1 MLYGVAWVRVA
12 VPRTIRRRGDSRSE
26 HVVIGKALRSRAET
40 IGWAL
45 ALGLVLS
52 GCGAGSMQMGP
63 NNTLRAYARALQ
75 DGRPDDAYRLLSGEA
90 KKSISLEAFRQMVS
104 DNGAEMRDIAETLA
118 RPTSDPVVTA
128 TATGPKGETV
138 LLVYEGGQWRL
149 DATSIELYGQASPRQ
164 AIQAFVRA
172 FDQKRYDILLRFVP
186 DGHRDDLSVDKLKA
200 AWEGPQKEEMLR
212 ITAAL
217 KAALPTAK
225 LEETGDRATMAYGNG
240 GTVQLVREHSVWRI
254 EDFD

>member
-1 MLYGVAWVRVA
+1 M
-12 VPRTIRRRGDSRSE
+12 
-26 HVVIGKALRSRAET
+26 VIGEAVQTCAKIL
-40 IGWAL
+40 GWVLSL
-45 ALGLVLS
+45 ALVAS
-52 GCGAGSMQMGP
+52 GCMAGSMQQGP
-63 NNTLRAYARALQ
+63 SQALRAYARALQ
-75 DGRPDDAYRLLSGEA
+75 DGRADDAYRLLSSEA
-90 KKSISLEAFRQMVS
+90 KKSISLEAFRQMVR
-104 DNGAEMRDIAETLA
+104 DNRTEMRDIAETLA
-118 RPTSDPVVTA
+118 RPTSDPLVTA

-149 DATSIELYGQASPRQ
+149 EAASIELYSQATPRQ

-186 DGHRDDLSVDKLKA
+186 DGHRDDLSADKLKA

-217 KAALPTAK
+217 KTALPTAK

-240 GTVQLVREHSVWRI
+240 GTVQLVREHGVWRV